1 MTDDYL
7 ALPRGCE
14 DAVCGILT
22 QHGVKVVI
30 SDKTNHGHN
39 INVTFRGSLR
49 EEQQMQWKLF
59 LGII

>member
-1 MTDDYL
+1 MTDDNL

-30 SDKTNHGHN
+30 SDKTNHGS
-39 INVTFRGSLR
+39 VDF
-49 EEQQMQWKLF
+49 
-59 LGII
+59 